1 MYITEPV
8 RARFLC
14 VCFGKVKS
22 DARPDQLIAFTR
34 CRHEAL
40 PIKYGDLPSAALNQ
54 TGMFHLPGGI
64 GDGWPLDT
72 QHFGEQALSDLQCVI
87 VSAVTHHKQPTR
99 QPLLEAVR
107 PVARYRHQYLLEK
120 SLGVSVHQT
129 SERRHRPHGPCERRT
144 RHPCCVPRD
153 LNEEPDGGTL
163 GTKDGLH
170 RSATLPTDRCHF
182 NDTAVGIHSHHR
194 DDTVV
199 GEEYMVERTISIHQ
213 DLPAFAAY
221 LLKLRHKLLEIGGR
235 QGE

>member
-14 VCFGKVKS
+14 VCFGQVRS
-22 DARPDQLIAFTR
+22 DPRPDQLIAFTR

-40 PIKYGDLPSAALNQ
+40 PIKYGDLPSAAHNQ
-54 TGMFHLPGGI
+54 TGMFHLPGSI

-72 QHFGEQALSDLQCVI
+72 QYFGEQALSDLQRVI
-87 VSAVTHHKQPTR
+87 VSTVTHHKQPTR
-99 QPLLEAVR
+99 QPLLETVR
-107 PVARYRHQYLLEK
+107 PVARYRHQDLLEK

-129 SERRHRPHGPCERRT
+129 LERRHRPHGPCERRA
-144 RHPCCVPRD
+144 RHPCCVPGD
-153 LNEEPDGGTL
+153 LNEKPDGGTL

-182 NDTAVGIHSHHR
+182 NDTAVRIDRHHR
-194 DDTVV
+194 DDTAV
-199 GEEYMVERTISIHQ
+199 GEEYMVERTIRIHQ

-221 LLKLRHKLLEIGGR
+221 LLKLRHKLLEIGGW